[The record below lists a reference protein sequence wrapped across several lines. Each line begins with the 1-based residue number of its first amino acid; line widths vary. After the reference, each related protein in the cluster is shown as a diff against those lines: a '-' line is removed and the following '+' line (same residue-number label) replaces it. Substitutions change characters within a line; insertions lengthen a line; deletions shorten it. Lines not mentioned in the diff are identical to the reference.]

1 MKINEDTKLIAR
13 FYNMPNG
20 RGLNIYNP
28 YLDATGVNAV
38 YLLFHNPDPKPLF
51 NAMRE
56 LGIVGAI
63 PAAFEKDPKITDFV
77 DKLEGASADIKRVSF
92 VKNNGKELVG
102 YYAAG
107 RGLMD
112 SIEELGGA
120 HDKEVV
126 IMGAGTVV
134 RGLLSEWKRSK
145 IKTKSIKVYT
155 RDQKRLMQLKIEYDE
170 ILIGGDL
177 EALNDARGDIF
188 INATSVG
195 SPWNKSEDHKW
206 NDNFLKRFAM
216 IVDVTF
222 VPLAP
227 PLINSAQRLGLKYAP
242 GWKMFLYQGKFALE
256 TILDIEVDSAKLAE
270 FLVDDFSKNWV

>member
-13 FYNMPNG
+13 FYNVPNG

-63 PAAFEKDPKITDFV
+63 PAAFEKDPKMTNLV
-77 DKLEGASADIKRVSF
+77 DKLEGIGADIKRVSF
-92 VKNNGKELVG
+92 VKNTGTELVG

-112 SIEELGGA
+112 AILEQ
-120 HDKEVV
+120 DKISGKNVV

-134 RGLLSEWKRSK
+134 RGLLAEWRRKK
-145 IKTKSIKVYT
+145 IKPNSIFVYT
-155 RDQKRLMQLKIEYDE
+155 RDKTRLDLLKKEYSE
-170 ILIGGDL
+170 ISVGGDL
-177 EALNDARGDIF
+177 VEMESSKGEIF
-188 INATSVG
+188 INATPVG
-195 SPWNKSEDHKW
+195 SPWNKGDDYIWKDKW
-206 NDNFLKRFAM
+206 LQGFGL

-227 PLINSAQRLGLKYAP
+227 PLISSAQRLGIKYAP
-242 GWKMFLYQGKFALE
+242 GWKMFLYQGKYALE
-256 TILDIEVDSAKLAE
+256 TILDIKVDSAKLAE
-270 FLVDDFSKNWV
+270 FLVDDFAKNWS

>member
-13 FYNMPNG
+13 FYNVPNG

-63 PAAFEKDPKITDFV
+63 PAAFEKDPKMTNLV
-77 DKLEGASADIKRVSF
+77 DKLEGAGADIKRVSF
-92 VKNNGKELVG
+92 VKNTGTELVG

-112 SIEELGGA
+112 AILEQ
-120 HDKEVV
+120 DKISGKNVV

-134 RGLLSEWKRSK
+134 RGLLAEWRRKNVK
-145 IKTKSIKVYT
+145 PNSIFVYT
-155 RDQKRLMQLKIEYDE
+155 RDKTRLDLLKKEYSE
-170 ILIGGDL
+170 ITMGGDL
-177 EALNDARGDIF
+177 MEMESSKGDIF
-188 INATSVG
+188 INATPVG
-195 SPWNKSEDHKW
+195 SPWNKGDDYIWKDKW
-206 NDNFLKRFAM
+206 LQGFGL

-227 PLINSAQRLGLKYAP
+227 PLISSALRLGIKYVP
-242 GWKMFLYQGKFALE
+242 GWKMFLYQGKYALE
-256 TILDIEVDSAKLAE
+256 TILDIKVDSAKLAE
-270 FLVDDFSKNWV
+270 FLVDDFAKNWS